1 MTVRQLKVYNL
12 LCSGKH
18 SVIGIMQHLHIGD
31 PRSTIRDLRKQ
42 GFKVCDEWRET
53 VDGGRYKLYWIDG

>member
-18 SVIGIMQHLHIGD
+18 SVIGIMQRLNIGD

-53 VDGGRYKLYWIDG
+53 VDGGRFKMYWIDG